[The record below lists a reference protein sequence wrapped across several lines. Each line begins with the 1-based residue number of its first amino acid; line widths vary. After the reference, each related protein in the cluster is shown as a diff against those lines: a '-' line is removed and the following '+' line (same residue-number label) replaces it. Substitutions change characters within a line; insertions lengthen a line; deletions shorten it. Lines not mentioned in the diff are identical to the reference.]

1 MEFIRGEHNIAAR
14 HHGCVASVGN
24 YDGLHPGHR
33 KVIKSL
39 VDRGRD
45 LDLPVTIVSFEPHP
59 LEFFVPDA
67 APPKLMT
74 VREKIEALKEL
85 NVDHFCCLRF
95 NHRLANT
102 EPENFVEDLLIAKLG
117 VRYVVVGDDF
127 RFGRNRRGNF
137 EMLRSIC
144 RRYDAEVS
152 KMETIEFDGERISS
166 SRIRDCLAAGNIGL
180 ANRILGRD
188 FSMSGRIVR
197 GNGNARNWGFAT
209 ANIKIEVTKPAVSGI
224 FVVEVDLPDKNSLP
238 GVASLGFRPTIG
250 GDTQLLE
257 VHLLDFDRNI
267 YGQRIRVRFQKKLR
281 DEIKFPSID
290 KMCEQI
296 QQDIATTRIYFSQ
309 ASQINA
315 R

>member
-74 VREKIEALKEL
+74 VREKIEALKEI

-144 RRYDAEVS
+144 RRYDVEVS

-209 ANIKIEVTKPAVSGI
+209 ANIKIEVSKPAVSGI
-224 FVVEVDLPDKNSLP
+224 FVVEVDLPDKDSLP

-267 YGQRIRVRFQKKLR
+267 YGKRIRVRFQKKLR

-296 QQDIATTRIYFSQ
+296 QQDIATTRIYFTQ
-309 ASQINA
+309 ASQINT

>member
-24 YDGLHPGHR
+24 YDGLHPGHQ
-33 KVIKSL
+33 KVINSL
-39 VDRGRD
+39 VQRGRH
-45 LDLPVTIVSFEPHP
+45 LSLPVTIVSFEPHP

-67 APPKLMT
+67 APPRLMT
-74 VREKIEALKEL
+74 VREKSEAMHEL
-85 NVDHFCCLRF
+85 SVDRFCCLRF

-144 RRYDAEVS
+144 RRFDVEVS
-152 KMETIEFDGERISS
+152 RMETIEFEGQRISS
-166 SRIRDCLAAGNIGL
+166 SRIRESLAAGEIQM
-180 ANRILGRD
+180 ANQLLGRD

-197 GNGNARNWGFAT
+197 GDGNAGNWGFAT
-209 ANIKIEVTKPAVSGI
+209 ANIKIEVPKPAVSGI
-224 FVVEVDLPDKNSLP
+224 FVVKVDLPDKDSLP
-238 GVASLGFRPTIG
+238 GVASLGIRPTVG
-250 GDTQLLE
+250 GSTQLLE
-257 VHLLDFDRNI
+257 VHLLDFDQDI

-281 DEIKFPSID
+281 DEIKFSSVE
-290 KMCEQI
+290 KMCEMI
-296 QQDIATTRIYFSQ
+296 QQDIVKTRGHFGHTLP
-309 ASQINA
+309 NC
-315 R
+315 

>member
-1 MEFIRGEHNIAAR
+1 MENVSAAAVFGIVSR
-14 HHGCVASVGN
+14 
-24 YDGLHPGHR
+24 
-33 KVIKSL
+33 
-39 VDRGRD
+39 
-45 LDLPVTIVSFEPHP
+45 PVTSDWLTGYWIGIFQCQVELFE
-59 LEFFVPDA
+59 
-67 APPKLMT
+67 
-74 VREKIEALKEL
+74 
-85 NVDHFCCLRF
+85 
-95 NHRLANT
+95 
-102 EPENFVEDLLIAKLG
+102 
-117 VRYVVVGDDF
+117 
-127 RFGRNRRGNF
+127 
-137 EMLRSIC
+137 
-144 RRYDAEVS
+144 
-152 KMETIEFDGERISS
+152 
-166 SRIRDCLAAGNIGL
+166 
-180 ANRILGRD
+180 
-188 FSMSGRIVR
+188 

-209 ANIKIEVTKPAVSGI
+209 ANIKIEVSKPAVSGI

-296 QQDIATTRIYFSQ
+296 QQDIATTRIYFTQ

>member
-45 LDLPVTIVSFEPHP
+45 LNLPVTIVSFEPHP
-59 LEFFVPDA
+59 LDFFVPDA

-144 RRYDAEVS
+144 RRYDVEVS

-209 ANIKIEVTKPAVSGI
+209 ANIKIEVSKPAVSGI

-281 DEIKFPSID
+281 DEIKFSSIE

-296 QQDIATTRIYFSQ
+296 QQDIATTRIYFTQ